1 MQARADLGVYDSRG
15 RLTAVAEVKAR
26 LGTSADWA
34 AKTRRN
40 LLDYG
45 AFGDTEFFLIVTPDK
60 IYLWKDAGTDP
71 IPVPPTYVGDTETE
85 LGRYFRGTGI
95 PPESISGHAFEL
107 LVSGWLSNV
116 TRSPE
121 APEDDNRVPGWLAES
136 GLPAA
141 VRDGRVEYEVLV

>member
-15 RLTAVAEVKAR
+15 RLTVVAEVKAK

-34 AKTRRN
+34 AELRRS

-45 AFGDTEFFLIVTPDK
+45 AFGDAEFFLIVTPDK
-60 IYLWKDAGTDP
+60 IYLWKDAGTGLDP
-71 IPVPPTYVGDTETE
+71 VLPTYVVDTESE
-85 LGRYFRGTGI
+85 LGHYFRNIGTG
-95 PPESISGHAFEL
+95 PERISGHAFEL
-107 LVSGWLSNV
+107 LVSAWLSNV

-121 APEDDNRVPGWLAES
+121 APEDDNRVPEWLAES
-136 GLPAA
+136 GLTAA